1 MRERL
6 YGALSLSE
14 LPRMS
19 RGKGE
24 RESGKDDRSRA
35 GSSNTSRAN
44 AEIQTTAADT
54 QSTGGE
60 VPFCLWCGGY
70 IDLSECY
77 SVIRCVPKISVWT
90 SSGNRRSMNFGGFG
104 YMLDLAIKI
113 VTE

>member
-1 MRERL
+1 M
-6 YGALSLSE
+6 ALSLS
-14 LPRMS
+14 LSFRVCLA
-19 RGKGE
+19 GKARE